1 MSKVMKTSL
10 RFEIEI
16 EGMREE
22 EDNGSLTIMPC
33 LHYLEIYKCSKLK
46 SLPEFL
52 RTIPLKDLELEM
64 HVSDL
69 LQERCKRETGDEWPK
84 ISHIQNIKINSKSVQ
99 KDCQLPLDSD

>member
-33 LHYLEIYKCSKLK
+33 LHYLEIYKCYKLK

-52 RTIPLKDLELEM
+52 RTIPLKDLEM
-64 HVSDL
+64 SVSDL

-84 ISHIQNIKINSKSVQ
+84 ISHIQNININSKSVQ

>member
-1 MSKVMKTSL
+1 MIKVMKTSL

-33 LHYLEIYKCSKLK
+33 LHYLEIYKCYKLK

-52 RTIPLKDLELEM
+52 RTIPLKDWEM

-69 LQERCKRETGDEWPK
+69 LQERCKRETGDDWPK
-84 ISHIQNIKINSKSVQ
+84 TSRSIASLCKRTVNARLIQTDIQ
-99 KDCQLPLDSD
+99 R

>member
-10 RFEIEI
+10 RFEI

-33 LHYLEIYKCSKLK
+33 LHYLEIYKCYKLK

-52 RTIPLKDLELEM
+52 RTIPIKGLG
-64 HVSDL
+64 V
-69 LQERCKRETGDEWPK
+69 GDA
-84 ISHIQNIKINSKSVQ
+84 
-99 KDCQLPLDSD
+99 CQ

>member
-1 MSKVMKTSL
+1 MKTSL

-16 EGMREE
+16 EGMRGEE

-52 RTIPLKDLELEM
+52 RTIPLKDLELSVIFFKNVAKEKQEM
-64 HVSDL
+64 SGPKFL
-69 LQERCKRETGDEWPK
+69 TSKISRSIASLCKRTVN
-84 ISHIQNIKINSKSVQ
+84 SRLIQTDIHR
-99 KDCQLPLDSD
+99 